1 MICETAGSFFGGYD
15 HAAQGGFLH
24 VANRHVSPGKKQWTW
39 GNHAFGWAWDREL
52 TDTGG
57 PYVELMAGVYTDNQP
72 DFSNLLPYE
81 TKTFSQFWWPIQQT
95 GPVQEANERAALRL
109 VVGAERR
116 LDLGVLVSAPL
127 PGARIVLT
135 ENGRVFVD
143 EHRDLRPGAPYRRDD
158 LRLTGDRAD
167 ALVLSLLD
175 TDGRIVIRY
184 QPATADTAERSRTV
198 ATEPPAPADVTSADE
213 LFLIGEHLELYRHPT
228 RSPEAYWS
236 EALRRDPGDARC
248 QLGLGKRDLR
258 RGLFASAAE
267 HLESAVARLTSR
279 HPNPVTGEAHYY
291 LGLAHRWQGRSAE
304 AYALLY
310 KATWNFEWRAAAYY
324 ELAALDARRADWP
337 AALAHLESSLDTNR
351 QNNKARV
358 LSAAILRRLGRTAEA
373 TATLAALLAIDPL
386 DHWGRHEQALLTG
399 EFGEFLRLSR
409 NDAQTVLDVVFDYAD
424 AGLFAEAIALLER
437 HHAHPVAPAAVPNPL
452 GRSQNTRYALA
463 WLHARSA
470 APAPVIAAALAA
482 ARAQAP
488 DYFFPSRLH
497 EQLVLEWAVAQP
509 GADPIAAFALGNY
522 LYDLK
527 RHEEAITAWEIS
539 VAAGASFATVHR
551 NLGIAYWNVRRDGA
565 RARVAYERALA
576 LDPTDA
582 RLVCEFDQ
590 LRKKLNEPP
599 SSRLAFL
606 KLHRPL
612 VLGRDDTSVE
622 LAALYNLL
630 QRPADAL
637 ALLTARRFHPWEG
650 GEGAVLRQY
659 TTARLLL
666 GQQALAAGEASGAL
680 EHFSHAMDTPPNLGE
695 AYHLLQAK
703 ADVNYWLGRAQ
714 RAFGREDEA
723 VRHFEAAA
731 AETGDLTE
739 MAVTAHSPLSYYR
752 GLSLRELGREAEA
765 AGLFGALRAFAEAHL
780 GLSAKIDYFA
790 TSLPNLLVFEEDLS
804 ARRDAENH
812 LLAALAAHG
821 LGDPATAAR
830 HLERTQANSCA
841 DQRAADL
848 VRRL

>member
-1 MICETAGSFFGGYD
+1 M
-15 HAAQGGFLH
+15 
-24 VANRHVSPGKKQWTW
+24 
-39 GNHAFGWAWDREL
+39 
-52 TDTGG
+52 
-57 PYVELMAGVYTDNQP
+57 
-72 DFSNLLPYE
+72 
-81 TKTFSQFWWPIQQT
+81 
-95 GPVQEANERAALRL
+95 
-109 VVGAERR
+109 
-116 LDLGVLVSAPL
+116 
-127 PGARIVLT
+127 
-135 ENGRVFVD
+135 
-143 EHRDLRPGAPYRRDD
+143 
-158 LRLTGDRAD
+158 
-167 ALVLSLLD
+167 
-175 TDGRIVIRY
+175 
-184 QPATADTAERSRTV
+184 
-198 ATEPPAPADVTSADE
+198 
-213 LFLIGEHLELYRHPT
+213 
-228 RSPEAYWS
+228 
-236 EALRRDPGDARC
+236 
-248 QLGLGKRDLR
+248 
-258 RGLFASAAE
+258 
-267 HLESAVARLTSR
+267 
-279 HPNPVTGEAHYY
+279 
-291 LGLAHRWQGRSAE
+291 
-304 AYALLY
+304 
-310 KATWNFEWRAAAYY
+310 
-324 ELAALDARRADWP
+324 
-337 AALAHLESSLDTNR
+337 
-351 QNNKARV
+351 
-358 LSAAILRRLGRTAEA
+358 
-373 TATLAALLAIDPL
+373 
-386 DHWGRHEQALLTG
+386 
-399 EFGEFLRLSR
+399 
-409 NDAQTVLDVVFDYAD
+409 
-424 AGLFAEAIALLER
+424 
-437 HHAHPVAPAAVPNPL
+437 
-452 GRSQNTRYALA
+452 
-463 WLHARSA
+463 
-470 APAPVIAAALAA
+470 
-482 ARAQAP
+482 
-488 DYFFPSRLH
+488 
-497 EQLVLEWAVAQP
+497 
-509 GADPIAAFALGNY
+509 
-522 LYDLK
+522 
-527 RHEEAITAWEIS
+527 
-539 VAAGASFATVHR
+539 HR

-848 VRRL
+848 ARQL